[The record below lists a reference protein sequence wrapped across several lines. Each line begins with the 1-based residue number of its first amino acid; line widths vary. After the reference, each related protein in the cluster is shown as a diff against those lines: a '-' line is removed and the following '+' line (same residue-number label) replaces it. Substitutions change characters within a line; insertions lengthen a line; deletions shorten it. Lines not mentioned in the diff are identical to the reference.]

1 MDYGGRRRSGPGNGF
16 FPEPRTLNPHRLSRC
31 VPRKA
36 GSADQESKKILDRIL
51 KPGKLKGNIGNYED
65 DAELISIEH
74 REEHPA
80 VVVAGD
86 SRGVA
91 CSTGN
96 R

>member
-1 MDYGGRRRSGPGNGF
+1 MLSAGEGPCSG
-16 FPEPRTLNPHRLSRC
+16 
-31 VPRKA
+31 
-36 GSADQESKKILDRIL
+36 SKKILDRIL
-51 KPGKLKGNIGNYED
+51 KPGKLNGNVGNYED
-65 DAELISIEH
+65 DAEPISIEH
-74 REEHPA
+74 SEEHPA

>member
-1 MDYGGRRRSGPGNGF
+1 MFLKG
-16 FPEPRTLNPHRLSRC
+16 E
-31 VPRKA
+31 
-36 GSADQESKKILDRIL
+36 KILDRIL
-51 KPGKLKGNIGNYED
+51 KPGKLNSNVGNYED
-65 DAELISIEH
+65 DAELISIKH
-74 REEHPA
+74 SEEHPA

>member
-1 MDYGGRRRSGPGNGF
+1 
-16 FPEPRTLNPHRLSRC
+16 
-31 VPRKA
+31 V
-36 GSADQESKKILDRIL
+36 KKNLDRIL
-51 KPGKLKGNIGNYED
+51 KPGKLNGNVGNYED

-74 REEHPA
+74 SEEHPA

>member
-1 MDYGGRRRSGPGNGF
+1 MLSAGEGPCSG
-16 FPEPRTLNPHRLSRC
+16 
-31 VPRKA
+31 
-36 GSADQESKKILDRIL
+36 SKKILDRIL
-51 KPGKLKGNIGNYED
+51 KPGKLNGNVGNYED
-65 DAELISIEH
+65 DAEPNSIEH

>member
-1 MDYGGRRRSGPGNGF
+1 MGSSFGPAMLSAGEGRCSG
-16 FPEPRTLNPHRLSRC
+16 
-31 VPRKA
+31 
-36 GSADQESKKILDRIL
+36 SKKILDRIL
-51 KPGKLKGNIGNYED
+51 KPDKVNGNVGNYED
-65 DAELISIEH
+65 EAEPIAIKHS
-74 REEHPA
+74 EEHPE

>member
-1 MDYGGRRRSGPGNGF
+1 MGSSFGPAILSTGEGPCSGSKKI
-16 FPEPRTLNPHRLSRC
+16 LL
-31 VPRKA
+31 
-36 GSADQESKKILDRIL
+36 SKKILDRIL
-51 KPGKLKGNIGNYED
+51 KPDKVNGNVGNYED

-74 REEHPA
+74 SEEHPA